1 MTSKLPFGIT
11 KNVEI
16 KKSICNCGFLPLSNL
31 KMKDSKF
38 RSKTGV
44 PTVRDFTLTKYENL
58 LQVIKKTKYS
68 TCTVQ
73 DFLKNEPEN
82 CIILRHDVDR
92 AVNRNITMA
101 KLEHSYG
108 IKSTYYFR
116 HIEET
121 FKPDI
126 ILQMAKMG
134 HEVGFH
140 YEVMD
145 KANGDTEKAIEIF
158 GKELED
164 FRKIIQVN
172 TVCMHGNPL
181 KPWSNRDLWK
191 KYSLR
196 DFGLTGEPYLSID
209 YNKVFYLTDTGR
221 TWADLKIRVKDTIDK
236 FATNERTD
244 IKSIS
249 STDDVISLIQSEKFS
264 QICLLVHPNRW
275 CEDFGGWAKELLFQ
289 NVKNV
294 GKAGI
299 VWYRAR
305 PRKKTL

>member
-1 MTSKLPFGIT
+1 M
-11 KNVEI
+11 
-16 KKSICNCGFLPLSNL
+16 
-31 KMKDSKF
+31 
-38 RSKTGV
+38 
-44 PTVRDFTLTKYENL
+44 RDFTLTKYESL
-58 LQVIKKTKYS
+58 LQAIKKTNYS
-68 TCTVQ
+68 TCSVD
-73 DFLKNEPEN
+73 DFLKNKPGK

-92 AVNRNITMA
+92 AINRNLAMA
-101 KLEHSYG
+101 ELEHSYG

-126 ILQMAKMG
+126 ILQMAEMG
-134 HEVGFH
+134 HEIGFH

-145 KANGDTEKAIEIF
+145 KANGDPKKAIEIF
-158 GKELED
+158 KKELED
-164 FRKIIQVN
+164 LRKVTENVTEIN

-191 KYSLR
+191 EYDFR
-196 DFGLTGEPYLSID
+196 DFGIVGEPYLSID

-236 FATNERTD
+236 SEG
-244 IKSIS
+244 KSEVNAKADPKAIS
-249 STDDVISLIQSEKFS
+249 STDDVIHLIQSEKVS

-275 CEDFGGWAKELLFQ
+275 CEDFGGWTKELLFQ

-299 VWYRAR
+299 VWYRSR
-305 PRKKTL
+305 TQKKDTMTAGL

>member
-1 MTSKLPFGIT
+1 M
-11 KNVEI
+11 
-16 KKSICNCGFLPLSNL
+16 
-31 KMKDSKF
+31 
-38 RSKTGV
+38 
-44 PTVRDFTLTKYENL
+44 
-58 LQVIKKTKYS
+58 
-68 TCTVQ
+68 
-73 DFLKNEPEN
+73 
-82 CIILRHDVDR
+82 DR
-92 AVNRNITMA
+92 AVNRNLEMA

-134 HEVGFH
+134 HEIGFH

-145 KANGDTEKAIEIF
+145 KANGDMDKAIEIF
-158 GKELED
+158 KTELED
-164 FRKIIQVN
+164 LRKVTENVTEIN

-181 KPWSNRDLWK
+181 KPWSNRDLWQ
-191 KYSLR
+191 KYDFR

-221 TWADLKIRVKDTIDK
+221 TWADLKIRVKDTIDRSESK
-236 FATNERTD
+236 FGDKLGNKPNS
-244 IKSIS
+244 KSKANTKADSKAIS
-249 STDDVISLIQSEKFS
+249 STDDVIHLIQSENVS

-275 CEDFGGWAKELLFQ
+275 CEDFGGWTKELLFQ

-299 VWYRAR
+299 VWYRSR
-305 PRKKTL
+305 TRKKDTINVGL

>member
-1 MTSKLPFGIT
+1 MS
-11 KNVEI
+11 EA
-16 KKSICNCGFLPLSNL
+16 
-31 KMKDSKF
+31 
-38 RSKTGV
+38 
-44 PTVRDFTLTKYENL
+44 RDFTLTKYESL
-58 LQVIKKTKYS
+58 LQAIKETDYS
-68 TCTVQ
+68 TCTVY
-73 DFLKNEPEN
+73 DFLKDIPEK
-82 CIILRHDVDR
+82 CIIFRHDVDR
-92 AVNRNITMA
+92 AVNRNLAMA

-126 ILQMAKMG
+126 IRQMAGMG
-134 HEVGFH
+134 HEIGFH

-145 KANGDTEKAIEIF
+145 KANGNPEKAIEIF
-158 GKELED
+158 REELED
-164 FRKIIQVN
+164 LRKIAKIN

-181 KPWSNRDLWK
+181 TPWSNRDLWQ
-191 KYSLR
+191 KYDFR

-236 FATNERTD
+236 SGGELKVNAKVD
-244 IKSIS
+244 LKAIS
-249 STDDVISLIQSEKFS
+249 STDDVIHLIRTEKVS
-264 QICLLVHPNRW
+264 RICLLVHPNRW

-299 VWYRAR
+299 VWYRGR
-305 PRKKTL
+305 TQKKDTMTAGL

>member
-1 MTSKLPFGIT
+1 M
-11 KNVEI
+11 
-16 KKSICNCGFLPLSNL
+16 
-31 KMKDSKF
+31 
-38 RSKTGV
+38 
-44 PTVRDFTLTKYENL
+44 RDFTLTKYESL
-58 LQVIKKTKYS
+58 LQAIKETDYS
-68 TCTVQ
+68 TCTVY
-73 DFLKNEPEN
+73 DFLKNNPEK

-92 AVNRNITMA
+92 AVNRNLAMA
-101 KLEHSYG
+101 KLEHGYG

-126 ILQMAKMG
+126 IRQMAGMG
-134 HEVGFH
+134 HEIGFH

-145 KANGDTEKAIEIF
+145 KANGNPEKAIEIF
-158 GKELED
+158 REELED
-164 FRKIIQVN
+164 LRKVAEIN
-172 TVCMHGNPL
+172 TACMHGNPL
-181 KPWSNRDLWK
+181 KPWSNRDLWQ
-191 KYSLR
+191 KYDFR

-236 FATNERTD
+236 SGGEFEANAKAD
-244 IKSIS
+244 LKAIS
-249 STDDVISLIQSEKFS
+249 STDDVIRLIRTEKVS
-264 QICLLVHPNRW
+264 RICLLVHPNRW

-299 VWYRAR
+299 VWYRSR
-305 PRKKTL
+305 TRKKDTVNAGL

>member
-1 MTSKLPFGIT
+1 MP
-11 KNVEI
+11 
-16 KKSICNCGFLPLSNL
+16 
-31 KMKDSKF
+31 
-38 RSKTGV
+38 KTGV
-44 PTVRDFTLTKYENL
+44 SILRDFTLTKYESL
-58 LQVIKKTKYS
+58 LQAIKKTNYF
-68 TCTVQ
+68 TCTVC
-73 DFLKNEPEN
+73 DFLKSNPER

-92 AVNRNITMA
+92 AVNRNLAMA

-126 ILQMAKMG
+126 ILQMAEMG
-134 HEVGFH
+134 HEIGFH

-145 KANGDTEKAIEIF
+145 KANGDTEKAIKIF
-158 GKELED
+158 RKELED
-164 FRKIIQVN
+164 FRKITEIN

-191 KYSLR
+191 KYNLR

-236 FATNERTD
+236 SEGKSGANEKANIR
-244 IKSIS
+244 SIS
-249 STDDVISLIQSEKFS
+249 STDDVIDLIQSEKIS

-289 NVKNV
+289 NVKNI

-305 PRKKTL
+305 SGKKAL

>member
-1 MTSKLPFGIT
+1 M
-11 KNVEI
+11 
-16 KKSICNCGFLPLSNL
+16 
-31 KMKDSKF
+31 
-38 RSKTGV
+38 
-44 PTVRDFTLTKYENL
+44 RDFTLTKYESL
-58 LQVIKKTKYS
+58 LQAIKKTNYS
-68 TCTVQ
+68 TCTVY

-92 AVNRNITMA
+92 AVNRNLAMA
-101 KLEHSYG
+101 KLEHRYG

-121 FKPDI
+121 FKPEI
-126 ILQMAKMG
+126 IRQMARMG
-134 HEVGFH
+134 HEIGFH

-145 KANGDTEKAIEIF
+145 KANGDMDRAIEIF
-158 GKELED
+158 KKELED
-164 FRKIIQVN
+164 LRKAAEKVTEIN

-191 KYSLR
+191 KYDFR
-196 DFGLTGEPYLSID
+196 DFGLIGEPYLSID

-221 TWADLKIRVKDTIDK
+221 TWADLKIRVKDTIDNPG
-236 FATNERTD
+236 ANEKSDLR
-244 IKSIS
+244 SIS
-249 STDDVISLIQSEKFS
+249 STDDVIRLIQTEKFS

-275 CEDFGGWAKELLFQ
+275 CEDLGGWTKELLFQ

-299 VWYRAR
+299 VWYRSRA
-305 PRKKTL
+305 RKKDTVNAGL